1 MDIVVGAV
9 IGCDI
14 VEGDDPS
21 ACGSGSSSEL
31 ESELLELLLEEGR
44 FFFRDALSTAS
55 TSFFDPAWW

>member
-44 FFFRDALSTAS
+44 CFFLPRCFVDCRNPL
-55 TSFFDPAWW
+55 F

>member
-44 FFFRDALSTAS
+44 FFLPRCFVDCLNQL
-55 TSFFDPAWW
+55 F

>member
-31 ESELLELLLEEGR
+31 ESELLELLLEEGL
-44 FFFRDALSTAS
+44 FFLPRCFVDCLNQL
-55 TSFFDPAWW
+55 F